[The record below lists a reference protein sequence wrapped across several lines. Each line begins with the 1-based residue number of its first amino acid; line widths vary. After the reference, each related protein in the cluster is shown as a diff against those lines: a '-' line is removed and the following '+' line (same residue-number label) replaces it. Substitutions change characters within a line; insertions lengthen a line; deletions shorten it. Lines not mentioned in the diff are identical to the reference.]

1 MKPVLRSCGVMFLLA
16 AGIFVGGIFGGITT
30 PAMAITAEEM
40 LDDPT
45 LESRARELS
54 KQLRCLVC
62 QNQSIDD
69 SDAELA
75 RDLRREVRGQLMTG
89 ATDSEIIETLRG
101 KYGDYLLLNPPISS
115 GTYILWLA
123 PLAVLIGGAGLVL
136 AARRTRRTGA
146 ATGQAQEQSQ
156 EQSQEQPHE
165 AVAGSDDQASRSGFG
180 AGSGSGSGSGFGF
193 GSGFGYIYFAGGALV
208 LAASLGLYL
217 MLGRADLGDQPLAQR
232 QAEIETAAKAQNQ
245 QAETLAAALARAKQQ
260 TIDEP
265 TNVGNWLRLAQAAA
279 MADDNQTEIRA
290 LTTAREMTG
299 DDVTVKSMLAE
310 ALSRAAGGQ
319 ITVPARTLIASV
331 LASSPDEPRALY
343 LAGLAA
349 YQDEDYA
356 RAVSIW
362 QRLRTVSVDDA
373 PWMSLL
379 DDNIADAAAA
389 GGIDIPEAQSRPGP
403 DEADIAAAA
412 EMSDEDRTAMIEGMV
427 SGLAEKLAE
436 NPDDVEGWRRLGR
449 AYEVLGRP
457 EDAASALISAAN
469 AVPQD
474 IDQQVTTLQMIVTSG
489 LGRQYITP
497 ASRLIERATLLA
509 PDRLDLLLLRGHFAK
524 LEGRTDKARELWQ
537 RLLGQLPSDSPYI
550 DDLKAA
556 IAAL

>member
-1 MKPVLRSCGVMFLLA
+1 MKPVLRSCGVLFLLA
-16 AGIFVGGIFGGITT
+16 AGIFAGGIGGGSFAGITT

-45 LESRARELS
+45 LESRARALS

-89 ATDSEIIETLRG
+89 ATDGEIIETLRG

-146 ATGQAQEQSQ
+146 ATGQAQD
-156 EQSQEQPHE
+156 QPHE
-165 AVAGSDDQASRSGFG
+165 AVAGGGDRASKSGSG
-180 AGSGSGSGSGFGF
+180 AGS
-193 GSGFGYIYFAGGALV
+193 GYIYFAVGALV

-245 QAETLAAALARAKQQ
+245 QAETLTAALAWAKDQ
-260 TIDEP
+260 TIEEP

-279 MADDNQTEIRA
+279 MADDHQTEIRA
-290 LTTAREMTG
+290 LTTAQEMTG
-299 DDVTVKSMLAE
+299 GDVTVKSMLAE

-319 ITVPARTLIASV
+319 ITVPARALIASV
-331 LASSPDEPRALY
+331 LISSPNEPRALY

-349 YQDEDYA
+349 YQDADYA
-356 RAVSIW
+356 RAVSTW
-362 QRLRTVSVDDA
+362 QRLRTVSVADA

-389 GGIDIPEAQSRPGP
+389 GGIDIPEAQPHLGP
-403 DEADIAAAA
+403 DEADIAEAAK
-412 EMSDEDRTAMIEGMV
+412 MSDYDRTMMIEGMV

-457 EDAASALISAAN
+457 KDAASALISAAD

-474 IDQQVTTLQMIVTSG
+474 IEQQVSALQMIVTSG
-489 LGRQYITP
+489 FDRQYITP
-497 ASRLIERATLLA
+497 ASRLINRATLLA
-509 PDRLDLLLLRGHFAK
+509 PDRFDLLFLRGHFAK
-524 LEGRTDKARELWQ
+524 VEGKTDKARELWQ
-537 RLLGQLPSDSPYI
+537 RLLGQLPTDSPFT
-550 DDLKAA
+550 DDLKAV

>member
-1 MKPVLRSCGVMFLLA
+1 MKLVLRSCGVMLLLA
-16 AGIFVGGIFGGITT
+16 AGIFAGGIGGGSFGGSSFAGITT
-30 PAMAITAEEM
+30 PAMAITAEEI

-45 LESRARELS
+45 LEPRARKLS

-75 RDLRREVRGQLMTG
+75 RDLRREVRGQLLAG

-123 PLAVLIGGAGLVL
+123 PLAVLIGGTGLVV
-136 AARRTRRTGA
+136 AAWRTRWTGA
-146 ATGQAQEQSQ
+146 ATEQTQEQR
-156 EQSQEQPHE
+156 HE
-165 AVAGSDDQASRSGFG
+165 AVAGGSDWTSK
-180 AGSGSGSGSGFGF
+180 SGSGSGAGH
-193 GSGFGYIYFAGGALV
+193 IYFAGGALV

-232 QAEIETAAKAQNQ
+232 QAEIETATKAQNQ

-299 DDVTVKSMLAE
+299 GDVTVKSMLAE

-331 LASSPDEPRALY
+331 LDSSPDEPRALY

-362 QRLRTVSVDDA
+362 QNLQSVSAIDA
-373 PWMSLL
+373 PWMTLL
-379 DDNIADAAAA
+379 DQNIADAAAA
-389 GGIDIPEAQSRPGP
+389 GDIDIPKRQLRPGP
-403 DEADIAAAA
+403 DQADIAAAN
-412 EMSDEDRTAMIEGMV
+412 EMTEKERRVMIEGMV

-436 NPDDVEGWRRLGR
+436 NPDDVGGWRRLGR

-457 EDAASALISAAN
+457 KDAVSALISAAD

-474 IDQQVTTLQMIVTSG
+474 IDQQVTALQMIVTSG

-509 PDRLDLLLLRGHFAK
+509 PDRLDLLFLRGYFAK
-524 LEGRTDKARELWQ
+524 LEGKLDKARELWQ
-537 RLLGQLPSDSPYI
+537 RLLGQLPADSPFS

>member
-1 MKPVLRSCGVMFLLA
+1 
-16 AGIFVGGIFGGITT
+16 
-30 PAMAITAEEM
+30 MAITAEEI

-45 LESRARELS
+45 LESRARALS

-89 ATDSEIIETLRG
+89 ATDGEIIETLRG

-123 PLAVLIGGAGLVL
+123 PFAVLIGGGGLVL
-136 AARRTRRTGA
+136 AARRARRTGV
-146 ATGQAQEQSQ
+146 ATGQAQD
-156 EQSQEQPHE
+156 QPHE
-165 AVAGSDDQASRSGFG
+165 AVAGGDDRASKSGSG
-180 AGSGSGSGSGFGF
+180 AGSG
-193 GSGFGYIYFAGGALV
+193 YIYFTGGALV

-260 TIDEP
+260 TIEEP

-279 MADDNQTEIRA
+279 MADDHQTEIRA

-299 DDVTVKSMLAE
+299 GDVTVKSMLAE

-319 ITVPARTLIASV
+319 ITVPARALIASV
-331 LASSPDEPRALY
+331 LISSPNEPRALY

-349 YQDEDYA
+349 YQDADYA
-356 RAVSIW
+356 RAVSTW
-362 QRLRTVSVDDA
+362 QRLRTVSVADA

-389 GGIDIPEAQSRPGP
+389 GGIDIPEAQPHLGP
-403 DEADIAAAA
+403 DEADIAEAAK
-412 EMSDEDRTAMIEGMV
+412 MSDYDRTMMIEGMV

-449 AYEVLGRP
+449 AYEVLGKP
-457 EDAASALISAAN
+457 KDAASALISAAD

-474 IDQQVTTLQMIVTSG
+474 IEQQVTALQMIVTSG
-489 LGRQYITP
+489 FDKQYITP
-497 ASRLIERATLLA
+497 ASRLIDRATLLA
-509 PDRLDLLLLRGHFAK
+509 PDRLDLLFLRGHFAK
-524 LEGRTDKARELWQ
+524 VEGKADKARELWR
-537 RLLGQLPSDSPYI
+537 RLLGQLQIDSPFT
-550 DDLKAA
+550 DDLKAM

>member
-1 MKPVLRSCGVMFLLA
+1 MKPVLRSCGVLFLLA
-16 AGIFVGGIFGGITT
+16 AGIFAGGIGGGSFGGGSFVGIMT

-89 ATDSEIIETLRG
+89 ATDGEIIETLRG

-146 ATGQAQEQSQ
+146 ATGQAQEQAQ
-156 EQSQEQPHE
+156 GQPHE
-165 AVAGSDDQASRSGFG
+165 AVAGGGDRASKSGSGAGSSSG
-180 AGSGSGSGSGFGF
+180 AGSG
-193 GSGFGYIYFAGGALV
+193 YMYFAGGALV

-245 QAETLAAALARAKQQ
+245 QAETLTAALARAKQQ

-265 TNVGNWLRLAQAAA
+265 TNVGNWLLLARAAA

-299 DDVTVKSMLAE
+299 GDVTVKSMLAE

-362 QRLRTVSVDDA
+362 QRLRTVSANDA

-379 DDNIADAAAA
+379 DDNIADAATA
-389 GGIDIPEAQSRPGP
+389 GGINIPEAQSRPGP

-412 EMSDEDRTAMIEGMV
+412 KMSDDDRTAMIEGMV
-427 SGLAEKLAE
+427 SGLAEKLAK
-436 NPDDVEGWRRLGR
+436 NPDDVDGWRRLAR

-457 EDAASALISAAN
+457 KDAASALISAAD

-474 IDQQVTTLQMIVTSG
+474 IDQQVTALQMIVTSG
-489 LGRQYITP
+489 LGRHFITP
-497 ASRLIERATLLA
+497 ASRLIERSTLLA
-509 PDRLDLLLLRGHFAK
+509 PDRLDLLFLRGHFAK
-524 LEGRTDKARELWQ
+524 IGGKTDKARELWQ
-537 RLLGQLPSDSPYI
+537 RLLGQLPADSPFS

-556 IAAL
+556 IATL